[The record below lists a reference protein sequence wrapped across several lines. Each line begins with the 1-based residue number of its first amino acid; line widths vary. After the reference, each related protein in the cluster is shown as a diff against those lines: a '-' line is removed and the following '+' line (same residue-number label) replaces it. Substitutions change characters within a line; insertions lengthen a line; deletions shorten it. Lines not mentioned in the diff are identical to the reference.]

1 MKFNLRLAALSL
13 LSALSLASASAQA
26 EQVPTFPAGSSMER
40 LSKASALRIGVKFD
54 QPLFGLR
61 DLSGKPVGFDI
72 DIAKLIASKL
82 GVAPDKITWVETSS
96 SNREPFL
103 EQDKVD
109 FIVATYAMNDQR
121 KKAINMAGP
130 YIVGGQDMIVK
141 KGNPLKIKGPED
153 LAGHKACVISG
164 SEGQSA
170 LAKKYSQTQIVPFD
184 VISKCVEALKNGSVD
199 AVVTTNFILAGLVSR
214 DPGNLELVGK
224 LFTREPWGVGVP
236 KSEPDLCHFVSDVL
250 TEADKDGTYSKMY
263 DARLKPYLGGEG
275 KLPALDA
282 CP

>member
-1 MKFNLRLAALSL
+1 MKLNLRLAAFALLGTLSL
-13 LSALSLASASAQA
+13 VPALASADQA
-26 EQVPTFPAGSSMER
+26 SFPAGSTMER
-40 LSKASALRIGVKFD
+40 LSKASTLRIGVKFD

-61 DLSGKPVGFDI
+61 DLSGKPIGFDI

-82 GVAPDKITWVETSS
+82 GVSADKITWVETSS

-103 EQDKVD
+103 EQNKVD

-121 KKAINMAGP
+121 KKVIDMAGP

-141 KGNPLKIKGPED
+141 KGNPLNIKGPDD
-153 LAGHKACVISG
+153 LAGRKACVISG
-164 SEGQSA
+164 SEGQSV
-170 LAKKYSQTQIVPFD
+170 LAKKYTKAQIVPFD

-214 DPGNLELVGK
+214 DPNNLQLVNN
-224 LFTREPWGVGVP
+224 LFTREPWGVRMP
-236 KSEPDLCHFVSDVL
+236 KSENDLCHFVSDVL
-250 TEADKDGTYSKMY
+250 TDADKDGTYGKMY
-263 DARLKPYLGGEG
+263 DARLKTYVGGDG
-275 KLPALDA
+275 KLPALDQ

>member
-1 MKFNLRLAALSL
+1 MKFNLRIAALSFMG
-13 LSALSLASASAQA
+13 ALSLMPALAQA
-26 EQVPTFPAGSSMER
+26 DQAPSFQAGSTMER
-40 LSKASALRIGVKFD
+40 LSKASTLRIGVKFD

-61 DLSGKPVGFDI
+61 DLSGKPIGFDI

-82 GVAPDKITWVETSS
+82 GVTPDKITFVETSS

-103 EQDKVD
+103 EQNKVD

-121 KKAINMAGP
+121 KKVIDMAGP
-130 YIVGGQDMIVK
+130 YIVGGQDIIVK
-141 KGNPLKIKGPED
+141 KGNPLNVKGPDD
-153 LAGHKACVISG
+153 LAGRKACVISG

-170 LAKKYSQTQIVPFD
+170 LAKKYKDVQIVPFD

-214 DPGNLELVGK
+214 DPSNLQLVNN

-236 KSEPDLCHFVSDVL
+236 KSESDLCHFVSDVL
-250 TEADKDGTYSKMY
+250 TGADKDGTYAKMY
-263 DARLKPYLGGEG
+263 DATLKTYVGGDA
-275 KLPALDA
+275 KLPTLDP

>member
-1 MKFNLRLAALSL
+1 MKFNLRPAAVALLGVLSL
-13 LSALSLASASAQA
+13 TPALANADQA
-26 EQVPTFPAGSSMER
+26 TFPAGSTMER
-40 LSKASALRIGVKFD
+40 LSKASTLRIGVKFD

-61 DLSGKPVGFDI
+61 DLSGKPIGFDI

-82 GVAPDKITWVETSS
+82 GVSANKITWVETSS

-103 EQDKVD
+103 EQNKVD
-109 FIVATYAMNDQR
+109 FIVATYAINDQR
-121 KKAINMAGP
+121 KKVIDMAGP

-141 KGNPLKIKGPED
+141 KGNPLNIKGPDD

-170 LAKKYSQTQIVPFD
+170 LAKKYAQTQIVPFD

-214 DPGNLELVGK
+214 DPNNLQLVNN
-224 LFTREPWGVGVP
+224 LFTREPWGVGMP
-236 KSEPDLCHFVSDVL
+236 KSENDFCHFVSDVL
-250 TEADKDGTYSKMY
+250 TEADKDGTYGKMY
-263 DARLKPYLGGEG
+263 DATLKTYVGGDG
-275 KLPALDA
+275 KLPALDQ